1 MTGPDLQNFLDH
13 FSAHMDH
20 TRTGARHTRS
30 HVQPLLR
37 DLSDL
42 AKDRASLRRG
52 TGGRGSPDLVSH
64 LLSFRYS
71 FKKWRDQML
80 TALSTHCI
88 SDIERGLI
96 PEWTDKPAPQI
107 AIVS

>member
-42 AKDRASLRRG
+42 AKDRASLRWG
-52 TGGRGSPDLVSH
+52 TGGRGCQDLVS
-64 LLSFRYS
+64 LLF
-71 FKKWRDQML
+71 
-80 TALSTHCI
+80 
-88 SDIERGLI
+88 ERLEIYQG
-96 PEWTDKPAPQI
+96 TRSSVDGF
-107 AIVS
+107 